1 MFQYLS
7 IIKSKDEDD
16 KLMCTLKLAICDYN
30 NFFKLIHIRF
40 IAPTND

>member
-30 NFFKLIHIRF
+30 NL
-40 IAPTND
+40 